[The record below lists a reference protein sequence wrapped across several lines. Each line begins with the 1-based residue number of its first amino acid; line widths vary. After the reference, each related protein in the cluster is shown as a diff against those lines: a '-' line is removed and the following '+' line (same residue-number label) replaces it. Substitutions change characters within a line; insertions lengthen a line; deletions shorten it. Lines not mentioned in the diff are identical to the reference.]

1 MNFVISE
8 LVADFYKQELEVA
21 TNESVR
27 LFVQGAEGFFLG
39 VQKDECCSEDFKL
52 NVNGVTF
59 FIKEND
65 LWHFNGKKLD
75 MSQEQLVLS

>member
-1 MNFVISE
+1 MIFEISQS
-8 LVADFYKQELEVA
+8 VADFYKQELEVA
-21 TNESVR
+21 TNESIR

-39 VQKDECCSEDFKL
+39 VQKEECCGEDYKL

-75 MSQEQLVLS
+75 MEQEQLILS

>member
-39 VQKDECCSEDFKL
+39 VQKDECCNEDYKL

-75 MSQEQLVLS
+75 MSKEQLVLS